1 LCRDPSSRLANSVQR
16 QRTSGAIGK
25 SLALKGEEE
34 LKAKT
39 KTKALDTFREATETI
54 VNPELQK
61 WIDQGGKVMGYFCC
75 YAPEEIITAAGT
87 VPFRVRAT
95 GSTSTELADAYLT
108 NINCTFCRHAFNMG
122 LEGKYNFLEGVVW
135 LNNCDHIRRIYDN
148 WRRKVGTPLVHMM
161 SLPKL
166 TADKQVGWWREELAI
181 FKGALEKHLGITI
194 TDDKLRE
201 AMKTHNKTRRLLK
214 QLYELRQKPNPPI
227 TGADTLAV
235 VIASTAMPREQF
247 NKMLAE
253 LLDELKGAEGIKDY
267 KYRLML
273 VSSILDDPKYVKIIE
288 DLGGLVV
295 ADSMCFGSRMFWE
308 DVDEKAKDP
317 LDALAKYYIQVKP
330 ACPRMFGGF
339 PERSKYI
346 MDMVKEFKVDGI
358 IGLRM
363 VFCDL
368 WAGELYMQEKDWQK
382 AKIPVLHIDR
392 EYLVAG
398 TIGQARTR
406 VQAFM
411 ESIGG
416 RR

>member
-1 LCRDPSSRLANSVQR
+1 
-16 QRTSGAIGK
+16 
-25 SLALKGEEE
+25 
-34 LKAKT
+34 
-39 KTKALDTFREATETI
+39 
-54 VNPELQK
+54 
-61 WIDQGGKVMGYFCC
+61 
-75 YAPEEIITAAGT
+75 
-87 VPFRVRAT
+87 
-95 GSTSTELADAYLT
+95 
-108 NINCTFCRHAFNMG
+108 
-122 LEGKYNFLEGVVW
+122 
-135 LNNCDHIRRIYDN
+135 
-148 WRRKVGTPLVHMM
+148 
-161 SLPKL
+161 
-166 TADKQVGWWREELAI
+166 
-181 FKGALEKHLGITI
+181 
-194 TDDKLRE
+194 
-201 AMKTHNKTRRLLK
+201 
-214 QLYELRQKPNPPI
+214 
-227 TGADTLAV
+227 
-235 VIASTAMPREQF
+235 
-247 NKMLAE
+247 MLAE

-382 AKIPVLHIDR
+382 AKIPVLHMDR